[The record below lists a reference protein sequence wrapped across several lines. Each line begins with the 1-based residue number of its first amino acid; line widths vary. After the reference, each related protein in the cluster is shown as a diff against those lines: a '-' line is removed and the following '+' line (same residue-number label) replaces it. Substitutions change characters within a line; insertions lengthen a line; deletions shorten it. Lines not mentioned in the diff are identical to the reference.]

1 MRIVPE
7 HININ
12 DLYRPNETGVYMKG
26 EAARM
31 AYLALRGLEKL
42 QQAAP
47 GSYSVQAFADML
59 SELDGDKVEAKTA
72 GKILNAIRLYGQK
85 TGLFHVKVIIDR
97 IGPKRVPAMMYK
109 IVNKK

>member
-1 MRIVPE
+1 MRITPE

-42 QQAAP
+42 QLAAP
-47 GSYSVQAFADML
+47 GSYTVQAFANML
-59 SELDGDKVEAKTA
+59 SELDGDKVEVKTA
-72 GKILNAIRLYGQK
+72 GKILNAIRLYGK
-85 TGLFHVKVIIDR
+85 KSGLFDVRVDVKR
-97 IGPKRVPAMMYK
+97 IGPKLVPAMMYR
-109 IVNKK
+109 IITKK